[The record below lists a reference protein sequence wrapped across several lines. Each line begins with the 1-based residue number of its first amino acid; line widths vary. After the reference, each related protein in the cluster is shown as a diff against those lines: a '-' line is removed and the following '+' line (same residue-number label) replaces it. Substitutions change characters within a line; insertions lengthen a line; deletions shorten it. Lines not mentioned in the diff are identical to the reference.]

1 MNRKQRILELYSRL
15 GRRGLIWYGT
25 RGTDSQALLEFPH
38 FSKVFS
44 LIAPLGALS
53 LELEV
58 CLETLKGERVDLDA
72 YRIATDTSLEALK
85 FQRSLFESLKEPAV
99 VMTYRSDPVF
109 TALYYPS
116 SEFVEYLGLFHE
128 RQAPFEHKPWVE
140 TELRKWGVLTVPR
153 RYLRDDDRDLL
164 EDLLA
169 GGPVVARATRSDG
182 GEGLALIEAPDEID
196 AKLPPHSDGF
206 FSVAPYL
213 VPNIPLN
220 VNAVVFQDGSVSLH
234 SPSLQL
240 IGIPGLTNRF
250 FGYCGND
257 FAQIRE
263 LDAEILD
270 SLEETTIKVGKWL
283 ASMGYI
289 GAFGIDALF
298 YLRDGKVYLTEINP
312 RFQGS
317 SHLSSLIDIDLDRSD
332 MFLEHMAAFWGL
344 SPPAPLRLRDLAK
357 HQRRI
362 SQVICHNCTPYPVR
376 RNSRQVPE
384 TEDVECMLL
393 PAKDVIVDPQ
403 AILFR
408 AVIEGSVT
416 EDGGSLRGTYG
427 EKLQYL
433 ARYLFNADSSSKED
447 KEVR

>member
-1 MNRKQRILELYSRL
+1 MNRRQRISELCSRL
-15 GRRGLIWYGT
+15 GKRELIWYGT
-25 RGTDSQALLEFPH
+25 RGTDSQALLALPNFA
-38 FSKVFS
+38 KVFS

-53 LELEV
+53 IDLEV
-58 CLETLKGERVDLDA
+58 CLETLKRERVDLDA
-72 YRIATDTSLEALK
+72 YRIATDISPEARK

-140 TELRKWGVLTVPR
+140 TELRKWDVPTVPR
-153 RYLRDDDRDLL
+153 RYLRDDDKNLL
-164 EDLLA
+164 EELLA

-182 GEGLALIEAPDEID
+182 GEGLALIKDPAEID
-196 AKLPPHSDGF
+196 TKLPPHADGF
-206 FSVAPYL
+206 FSIAPYL

-257 FAQIRE
+257 FAQIRN

-270 SLEETTIKVGKWL
+270 SLEDITLKVGKWL

-289 GAFGIDALF
+289 GAFGIDALL
-298 YLRDGKVYLTEINP
+298 YLREGKVYLTEINP

-344 SPPAPLRLRDLAK
+344 SPPVPTHLRDLAK
-357 HQRRI
+357 QQREV
-362 SQVICHNCTPYPVR
+362 SQVICHNCNPFPVR
-376 RNSRQVPE
+376 RNSWQVPE
-384 TEDVECMLL
+384 AEDIECMLL
-393 PAKDVIVDPQ
+393 PAKDIIVDPQ

-416 EDGGSLRGTYG
+416 ENGGSLRGIYNA
-427 EKLQYL
+427 KMQYL
-433 ARYLFNADSSSKED
+433 ASHLFDVELPLKDD
-447 KEVR
+447 KEV